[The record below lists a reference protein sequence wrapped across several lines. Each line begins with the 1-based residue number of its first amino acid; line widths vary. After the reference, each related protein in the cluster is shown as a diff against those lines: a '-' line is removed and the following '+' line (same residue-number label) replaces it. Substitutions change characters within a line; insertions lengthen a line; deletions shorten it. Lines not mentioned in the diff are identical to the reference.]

1 VALELAAL
9 EASTPLSPNANA
21 AFVLV
26 VASDADVGAYVS
38 DALRRGIGLDVVA
51 MGSVA
56 LALDAAARR
65 RPLVLVVAHTERA
78 VLRHLPGVPAV
89 LLSDEAPTSDATHAR
104 FAPLVVLRG
113 AFRAERLLDVVAS
126 LLAGGAGSSPTNG
139 QTETH
144 DG

>member
-78 VLRHLPGVPAV
+78 VL
-89 LLSDEAPTSDATHAR
+89 LSDEAPTSDATHAR